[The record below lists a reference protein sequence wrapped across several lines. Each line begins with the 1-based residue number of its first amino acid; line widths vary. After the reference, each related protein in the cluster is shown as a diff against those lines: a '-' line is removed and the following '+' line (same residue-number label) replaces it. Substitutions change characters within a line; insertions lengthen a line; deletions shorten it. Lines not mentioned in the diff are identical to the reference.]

1 MYKIKNIID
10 ATAKAYYLAYC
21 ALIREHNEFCSVS
34 NHSFSVYVFPAIT
47 TAAFSCEIALK
58 NLIYSETGREVKGHN
73 LNKLFKQLSVDKQ
86 SYYMDVTINLYNM
99 RSEYQ
104 KHDARID
111 ENRFEQLLL
120 ICSNNYIDFRYLY
133 EGGKK
138 TDLDFLEA
146 FMFAI
151 NDCQNE
157 YAGFIR
163 NNRKT

>member
-10 ATAKAYYLAYC
+10 ATAKAYYLAYR
-21 ALIREHNEFCSVS
+21 ALIREHNELCSVS
-34 NHSFSVYVFPAIT
+34 NLSFSVYVFPAIT

-73 LNKLFKQLSVDKQ
+73 LNKLFRQLSLDKQ
-86 SYYMDVTINLYNM
+86 RYYRDTTINLYNVC
-99 RSEYQ
+99 SEYQ

-111 ENRFEQLLL
+111 ENRFKELLL
-120 ICSNNYIDFRYLY
+120 ICSNNFVDFRYLY

-146 FMFAI
+146 FMFAV

-157 YAGFIR
+157 YADFIS
-163 NNRKT
+163 NNRKS